1 MSPQA
6 RLFSPGHKI
15 LNFLMEPRLCCLP
28 LMFLHQRELPRVFQG
43 WMEPKKPLS
52 FHFLTKPLRRAHCL
66 APPRAHFPGFGV
78 VCRFH
83 FPLCGSFVL
92 PGRGGFKS
100 LVLHQSDPRAR
111 PLGVFSPSNP
121 GILAHGKVGVPTG
134 LWAPCGMSF
143 AAPALPEALQP
154 SAFPAFSAL
163 RTRPIPI
170 PAQLQN
176 QRLP

>member
-1 MSPQA
+1 MSPPGQA
-6 RLFSPGHKI
+6 FVTRAQNPE
-15 LNFLMEPRLCCLP
+15 FLDGAKALLP
-28 LMFLHQRELPRVFQG
+28 PIDVPAPEGASQSFPRVDGTQ
-43 WMEPKKPLS
+43 KTLS

-92 PGRGGFKS
+92 PGQGGFES
-100 LVLHQSDPRAR
+100 LVLHQSDPRAQ

-154 SAFPAFSAL
+154 LAFPAFSAL